1 VRGAESAR
9 SAELRMSINAPT
21 YLLAKH
27 VFLCMHGSDVVF
39 LDLKEDKYLSMEAA
53 KVRSVLSLPMP
64 SFRADGLSRGG
75 ETESLGNAVGQRS
88 AQALLKR
95 GLLTTD
101 RSTGKQVEIASVEEA
116 EADLI
121 GIAQPIQADITPID
135 VVRFVTATISAWK
148 AIRFGSL
155 EAIVAKV
162 SERRVKHPNGAAHID
177 LDRAKSCMALF
188 ERMRP
193 YMFSARD
200 KCLFESFVLANFLA
214 MYGLYP
220 EWVFGVRTDP
230 FAAHCWLQHRRVV
243 FNDYAEHA
251 GEFTPIMII

>member
-1 VRGAESAR
+1 
-9 SAELRMSINAPT
+9 
-21 YLLAKH
+21 
-27 VFLCMHGSDVVF
+27 MHGSDVVF

-53 KVRSVLSLPMP
+53 KVRSVLPLPML
-64 SFRADGLSRGG
+64 AAKANDLSRSG
-75 ETESLGNAVGQRS
+75 ETESLGGNSGQRS

-95 GLLTTD
+95 GLLTID
-101 RSTGKQVEIASVEEA
+101 PAVGKEVEIARVDEPD
-116 EADLI
+116 ADLI
-121 GIAQPIQADITPID
+121 GIALPVQPKIRPID

-148 AIRFGSL
+148 DIRFGSL
-155 EAIVAKV
+155 QAIVSKV
-162 SERRVKHPNGAAHID
+162 SGRRCEDRDGDDQLD
-177 LDRAKSCMALF
+177 LGRAKSCVAIF

-220 EWVFGVRTDP
+220 QWVFGVRTDP